1 MENASDAII
10 MAGSVF
16 LLLIALTLGITTFSR
31 VKTQIDDIVTSRQK
45 VEYAIDTN
53 SEENNSLLNFIKSK
67 NEYTRTVQIE
77 TIVTTL
83 RRIRKEN
90 FDVYIW
96 FEDLDNGSD
105 FPEEIR
111 KVLKNDEN
119 FADIQVSRD
128 EIYLRFSLSG
138 TANRYVEDKNSD
150 NFDKVLKMLYNK
162 VGNKKFKEYYGIYKE
177 KTDEGVSD
185 VEKSDNKIITYIE
198 SNE

>member
-53 SEENNSLLNFIKSK
+53 SEENNSLLNFIQS
-67 NEYTRTVQIE
+67 NGEYTRTVQIE

-90 FDVYIW
+90 FDVCII
-96 FEDLDNGSD
+96 FDNSNITD
-105 FPEEIR
+105 FPEEII
-111 KVLKNDEN
+111 KTFQNDEK
-119 FADIQVSRD
+119 FSDIQISNGKG
-128 EIYLRFSLSG
+128 YLRFSLSG

-150 NFDKVLKMLYNK
+150 NFDKVLKMLYNR
-162 VGNKKFKEYYGIYKE
+162 VGSKKFKEYYGVYKE

-185 VEKSDNKIITYIE
+185 VEKSDIKIITYIE